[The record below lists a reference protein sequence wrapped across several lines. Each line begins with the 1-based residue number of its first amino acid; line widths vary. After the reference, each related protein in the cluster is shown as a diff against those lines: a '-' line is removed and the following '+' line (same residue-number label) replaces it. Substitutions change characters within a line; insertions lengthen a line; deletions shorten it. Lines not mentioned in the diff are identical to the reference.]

1 MELTESEKKGLRRF
15 SLLLESLSDDP
26 WELNLWFDDASL
38 SDSLHH
44 NKYFSSNSASGNIEI
59 DFFMEALLDNF
70 LREIENNNMI
80 YDYCSE
86 FAVNVVQFSLFDVT
100 YFFFPIIC

>member
-44 NKYFSSNSASGNIEI
+44 NKYFSSKTV
-59 DFFMEALLDNF
+59 L
-70 LREIENNNMI
+70 NNWSKVIN
-80 YDYCSE
+80 DL
-86 FAVNVVQFSLFDVT
+86 SLKNLN
-100 YFFFPIIC
+100 Y